1 MVNWLSVAEDASRP
15 AVSIC
20 IRVLH
25 RQSTT
30 ILYSHFVG
38 AHFILNV
45 LQTRYLTQTRRHI
58 VSTVLKIQLKIP
70 ENSGRTQPTGGIQT
84 RSSVRV
90 WYLDNFCFLIIL
102 IVTSRHEAKCFGSR
116 VKCSHEF
123 YFTDA
128 NFRYLKG
135 LIESCGEVGG
145 GDLCASESARYALS
159 NIIAFGCRRENRLLH
174 PPPLS
179 FSFFLSRSSNN
190 HQHFKFWLFLHAARS
205 SSSSCRW
212 SCVDFLRVTC
222 ETRDRKTCAAFR
234 QFRSI
239 YSLMQT
245 AIHE

>member
-145 GDLCASESARYALS
+145 GIFALVRVRDMHCRISSPSVADARTGFS
-159 NIIAFGCRRENRLLH
+159 TP
-174 PPPLS
+174 PPPL
-179 FSFFLSRSSNN
+179 FLFLSLT
-190 HQHFKFWLFLHAARS
+190 F
-205 SSSSCRW
+205 
-212 SCVDFLRVTC
+212 V
-222 ETRDRKTCAAFR
+222 
-234 QFRSI
+234 
-239 YSLMQT
+239 
-245 AIHE
+245 